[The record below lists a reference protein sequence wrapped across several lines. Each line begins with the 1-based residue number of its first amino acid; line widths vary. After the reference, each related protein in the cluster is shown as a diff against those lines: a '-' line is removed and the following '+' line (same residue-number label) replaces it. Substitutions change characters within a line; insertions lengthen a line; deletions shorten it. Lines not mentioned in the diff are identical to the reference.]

1 MPSAK
6 KAAKVSATFY
16 LDCSKPVDDGTMDV
30 ASFVRSLA
38 GYMYGTVGTLQ
49 PHAGWRACSKEVA
62 TPLI

>member
-16 LDCSKPVDDGTMDV
+16 LDCSKPVDDGLMDV

-38 GYMYGTVGTLQ
+38 GSV
-49 PHAGWRACSKEVA
+49 
-62 TPLI
+62 